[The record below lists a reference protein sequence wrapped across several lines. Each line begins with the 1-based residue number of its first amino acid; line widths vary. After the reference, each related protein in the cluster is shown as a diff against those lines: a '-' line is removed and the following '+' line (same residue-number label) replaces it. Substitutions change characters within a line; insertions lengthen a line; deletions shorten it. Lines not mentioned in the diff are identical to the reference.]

1 MSYTI
6 RSCYCPDMNRE
17 GDRMRHYDQLNTR
30 LSHRRKRLAFDDC
43 QTRFLR
49 SQQDVNLIQTFISN
63 FSILWWS
70 GTYGL
75 VTVTLPSGRLNHS
88 EAEESRLLDLHIQ
101 VKSSRHIKIKWILFS
116 HVYMMCWMWLSVYI
130 KI

>member
-6 RSCYCPDMNRE
+6 RSCYCPEMNRKR
-17 GDRMRHYDQLNTR
+17 DRMRHGDQLNTR

-43 QTRFLR
+43 QTGFLR

-70 GTYGL
+70 GMYAL
-75 VTVTLPSGRLNHS
+75 ANVALPSGRLDHS
-88 EAEESRLLDLHIQ
+88 EDAESRLLVLHVQ
-101 VKSSRHIKIKWILFS
+101 VKSYRHIKIKWILFS